1 MKKIAISFSITLA
14 LIPIAYLVAKSF
26 WRGEVMSTNRVCKK
40 WGETTLNIKH
50 FKKAEND
57 MPTRAK
63 MACSLLK
70 QQKNFIGKDRWKI
83 REILGDYD
91 GHYFSGMF
99 PTYMI
104 ESARITKK
112 DESWQ
117 IVFLIDR
124 NEKISKIIVH
134 KNCCD

>member
-1 MKKIAISFSITLA
+1 MKKIIISLFIV
-14 LIPIAYLVAKSF
+14 LILPIAYLVAKSF
-26 WRGEVMSTNRVCKK
+26 WRGEIMSVSRVCKR
-40 WGETTLNIKH
+40 WGEIPLNTEH
-50 FKKAEND
+50 FKKAEHD
-57 MPTRAK
+57 MSVRAK

-70 QQKNFIGKDRWKI
+70 QQKKFIGKNKWKI
-83 REILGDYD
+83 REIFGDYD
-91 GHYFSGMF
+91 GHYFSDMF